1 MWHLWLKGSDTNYP
15 LSLSCFFVTYVVLSI
30 PETLLAKAEQ
40 SSTSI
45 DAGALNRSIAA
56 TCQAAALN
64 SAGLYVSRSSLE
76 LWKVSDSSDTFIDT
90 SLNRYPLRAY
100 FTYWYLPTEVA
111 KRVGLDIS
119 AGSLSG
125 A

>member
-1 MWHLWLKGSDTNYP
+1 M
-15 LSLSCFFVTYVVLSI
+15 
-30 PETLLAKAEQ
+30 
-40 SSTSI
+40 
-45 DAGALNRSIAA
+45 
-56 TCQAAALN
+56 
-64 SAGLYVSRSSLE
+64 
-76 LWKVSDSSDTFIDT
+76 SDSSDTFIDT

-125 A
+125 ALVTLTVGRRPDHSCSQTLILLVDQFRWLDLVRGV